1 MNDEFTKRCENA
13 VKDLEDLKVPY
24 TKNKNFMEVAR
35 LNGKIEGV
43 KLALD
48 YYIRIQQHKQENK
61 NG

>member
-1 MNDEFTKRCENA
+1 MNDEFTRRCENA
-13 VKDLEDLKVPY
+13 IKDLEDLKVPY

-48 YYIRIQQHKQENK
+48 YYIRIQQNKQL
-61 NG
+61 GG

>member
-1 MNDEFTKRCENA
+1 MNDEFTRRCEKA
-13 VKDLEDLKVPY
+13 VKDLEDLKAPY